1 MKEGVMKVV
10 FLLTACVSI
19 LAVALIC
26 IFLFANGVP
35 AIAQIGIVDFLF
47 GRVWQPSNEIFGIF
61 PMIVGSIY
69 VTAGAIIIGVP
80 LGILCAIFLAR
91 FCPKNIYKIV
101 GKNNASVRL
110 MPAYDSFSRH
120 YFAA

>member
-47 GRVWQPSNEIFGIF
+47 GRVWLPSNEIFGIF

-69 VTAGAIIIGVP
+69 VT
-80 LGILCAIFLAR
+80 
-91 FCPKNIYKIV
+91 
-101 GKNNASVRL
+101 ST
-110 MPAYDSFSRH
+110 S
-120 YFAA
+120 